1 MSRNYGGRC
10 RLGFKFIKVE
20 SQEQGNTTGL
30 LRNVTLST
38 LLVSTQ
44 GYQMTVI
51 ANSHWKGYSALDYGW
66 SRLPVHLLIPDVV

>member
-1 MSRNYGGRC
+1 MSRNYGDYC
-10 RLGFKFIKVE
+10 RLELK
-20 SQEQGNTTGL
+20 SQEQGNTTGH

-51 ANSHWKGYSALDYGW
+51 ENSHWKGYSALDYGW
-66 SRLPVHLLIPDVV
+66 ARLPVHLLIPDVI